1 MQQRPRKPVIAVLLM
16 AALAAV
22 ALASACT
29 EPSITWVDDG
39 AAYSRGKA
47 RAIAESVDAGTVA
60 DRPTADATELRH
72 EALSDLR
79 MLGDK
84 AAQAANLLTSTFDP
98 ATRAVPLYVEAAT
111 VEDRD
116 VIIMVEAWGPKSG
129 SLEFKRTW
137 ILDASTGDVL
147 DASSAR

>member
-1 MQQRPRKPVIAVLLM
+1 MQQHPRKPVIAVLLV
-16 AALAAV
+16 AVLAAV
-22 ALASACT
+22 AFTGACT
-29 EPSITWVDDG
+29 APSITWVDEG

-47 RAIAESVDAGTVA
+47 RFIAESVDAGAVA
-60 DRPTADATELRH
+60 DRPTTDATELRH

-79 MLGDK
+79 MLGDR
-84 AAQAANLLTSTFDP
+84 AAQAADTLTATFDP
-98 ATRAVPLYVEAAT
+98 TTHAVPLYVEAAT
-111 VEDRD
+111 LEGRD